1 MHARLQQIGRTTM
14 PKLMQAMDGH
24 LRAARNSVDAVADRT
39 ARETLAAAAYKQRAL
54 AAESHFF

>member
-1 MHARLQQIGRTTM
+1 M